1 MNNYPFQQP
10 GSPSSSEIEVRGL
23 YQRLLDSWNRRN
35 ADAFAS
41 SFTEDGYVIGFDGSQ
56 MAGQA
61 EIASTLRQIFTD
73 HLTGIYLSRVREVRL
88 LSPGVALLRAVAG
101 IVPHGQSDINP
112 ALNAHQTLVATKHD
126 DQWRVMLFQ
135 NTPAQFHGRPD
146 LVQQLTEELRQLK
159 TGM

>member
-1 MNNYPFQQP
+1 
-10 GSPSSSEIEVRGL
+10 
-23 YQRLLDSWNRRN
+23 
-35 ADAFAS
+35 
-41 SFTEDGYVIGFDGSQ
+41 